1 MWKKY
6 AYPALK
12 ESPGRWTGNKI
23 IFKGGPV
30 KESYIDASEMYLYE
44 VIYICSN
51 WLVFDQRASIA
62 CSVQKA

>member
-1 MWKKY
+1 MCVRICSTGMG
-6 AYPALK
+6 LL
-12 ESPGRWTGNKI
+12 ESKICGRVI
-23 IFKGGPV
+23 YLPLV
-30 KESYIDASEMYLYE
+30 KESYSDASEMYLYE